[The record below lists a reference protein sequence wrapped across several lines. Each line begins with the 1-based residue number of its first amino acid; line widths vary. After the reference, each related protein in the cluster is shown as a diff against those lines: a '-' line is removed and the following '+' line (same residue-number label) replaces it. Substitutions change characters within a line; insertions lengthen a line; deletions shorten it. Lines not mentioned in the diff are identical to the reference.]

1 MVINIFSPNGFFHAR
16 PRLGRRFVFSGL
28 VLAFCATTLQ
38 AFPPAPHKT
47 LHGMVRDEY
56 GNALRLDGASVV
68 FSKNGKQVL
77 RVPIQASTLLNQ
89 NYQIRLRMDMQ
100 RPGTIKYNDL
110 AQNPGEQF
118 TLSVRINDILYQPIE
133 MSTPP
138 TVGKP
143 GERTRLDLTLGVDS
157 DGDGIPDAW
166 KISQLYAAGIMPD
179 ENGWRL
185 DLLDRDG
192 DFDGDGISNFAE
204 YIAGTYATD
213 ANDYLSLKLVEK
225 QQSSVRL
232 SFYSIIG
239 KTYALEASSDLK
251 NWIQVSHYTRN
262 PEPPAEDE
270 PTSEEE
276 PVEEEPA
283 EEIAPIAPPVSQIAY
298 EAVNTQAI
306 EIFSDIREGS
316 QTFYRLNVR

>member
-1 MVINIFSPNGFFHAR
+1 
-16 PRLGRRFVFSGL
+16 
-28 VLAFCATTLQ
+28 
-38 AFPPAPHKT
+38 
-47 LHGMVRDEY
+47 MVRDEY